1 MTSGSSLG
9 RAALAAVRRIQGDR
23 RATAAL
29 EFAIIGLPFFYI
41 LLGILQMGIYYM
53 AQAALDDGVSTT
65 ASNLRN
71 SFNTGTAPSLPTGST
86 LKSNIVSNS
95 GGIIAN
101 TSSLAV
107 DMRALTTLDTG
118 AVPITDGTVDSVT
131 TSVPIVLRAQFQV
144 MTIAPGF
151 PLSMTVA
158 SAAIL
163 RFSSF

>member
-1 MTSGSSLG
+1 MTSGCSLG
-9 RAALAAVRRIQGDR
+9 RAALAAVRRIPGDR

-29 EFAIIGLPFFYI
+29 EFAIVALPFLYI
-41 LLGILQMGIYYM
+41 LLGIMQMGLYYM
-53 AQAALDDGVSTT
+53 AQAALDSGVNAT
-65 ASNLRN
+65 ATNLRN
-71 SFNTGTAPSLPTGST
+71 SFNSGTTPVLPTGTT

-95 GGIIAN
+95 GGIISN

-107 DMRALTTLDTG
+107 DLRALTALDAG

-131 TSVPIVLRAQFQV
+131 TSVPIVLRAQFKV
-144 MTIAPGF
+144 VTIAPGF